1 MLLDNFPLML
11 EMIYMSA
18 MANIL
23 IKDDANPL
31 VEYTLV
37 PITNSRPKWRAQ
49 VAGVPVDGQV
59 TVEQVANV
67 KLADGN
73 YRRVLK
79 LEVPVMETL
88 GASGTSAGYV
98 APPKVAYVT
107 PYTITTVV
115 NQRSTT
121 ADMANALKFV
131 LGLLGG
137 ASATTATGT
146 LNGTSAADAVK
157 NGTGP
162 ITRFMV
168 YGEDAT

>member
-1 MLLDNFPLML
+1 MA
-11 EMIYMSA
+11 A

-31 VEYTLV
+31 VEFTLV
-37 PITNSRPKWRAQ
+37 PVTNARPKWRAQ
-49 VAGVPVDGQV
+49 VAGTPLDGQI
-59 TVEQVANV
+59 TVEQLVNE

-88 GASGTSAGYV
+88 GTAGTAAGYV
-98 APPKVAYVT
+98 APPKVAYKI
-107 PYTITTVV
+107 PYTVSTVQ
-115 NQRSTT
+115 NARATT
-121 ADMANALKFV
+121 ADMANALKFL
-131 LGLLGG
+131 LGLLAG
-137 ASATTATGT
+137 ASAVTATGT
-146 LNGTSAADAVK
+146 LNGASAADAVK

-168 YGEDAT
+168 YGEDAS

>member
-1 MLLDNFPLML
+1 
-11 EMIYMSA
+11 

-23 IKDDANPL
+23 LKDDSNPL

-49 VAGVPVDGQV
+49 VTGVPVDGQI
-59 TVEQVANV
+59 TVEQLSNI

-98 APPKVAYVT
+98 AAPKVAYRIPMTLSMIVD
-107 PYTITTVV
+107 
-115 NQRSTT
+115 QRSVI
-121 ADMANALKFV
+121 ADAANALKFMI
-131 LGLLGG
+131 GLIAG
-137 ASATTATGT
+137 ASSTTATGT
-146 LNGTSAADAVK
+146 LDGTSAADAVK
-157 NGTGP
+157 SGTGP

-168 YGEDAT
+168 YGEDAY

>member
-1 MLLDNFPLML
+1 MA
-11 EMIYMSA
+11 A
-18 MANIL
+18 MANVL

-31 VEYTLV
+31 VEFTLV
-37 PITNSRPKWRAQ
+37 PVTNARPKWRAQ
-49 VAGVPVDGQV
+49 VSGVPIDGQI
-59 TVEQVANV
+59 TVEELSNV
-67 KLADGN
+67 RLDDGS

-88 GASGTSAGYV
+88 GTAGTSAGYV
-98 APPKVAYVT
+98 APQKVAFRT
-107 PYTITTVV
+107 PWTVTTVQ
-115 NQRSTT
+115 NPRET
-121 ADMANALKFV
+121 AAGMANGLKFL

-146 LNGTSAADAVK
+146 LSGTSVADAVK

-168 YGEDAT
+168 YGEDAS